1 MHLLWQFLICTF
13 WWYSSLTGLP
23 SMSQSQLGFNSVV
36 WNPELLKDAHNAQQ
50 QMFSFP
56 SLSIALI
63 ISPNKICYLIPFLL
77 ILYYFPQFHSMLS
90 MLNYTPDIENF
101 MLWGSGYVTIF
112 SELLIL
118 VGKEFGWT
126 QNRNPSFGWQLKSQ
140 FSCFPLSCSK
150 APRWGGVGSPGICCL
165 FILQPWRIGS
175 SVKSAKAIKMGNT
188 RDNIFY
194 PVLISFWNRP
204 AFIYFLELPCSCLCY
219 LVQSL

>member
-1 MHLLWQFLICTF
+1 MIDPLESFIAFIFSFLNVFISRCWLYITMHLLWQFLICTF

-90 MLNYTPDIENF
+90 ILNYTPDIENF

-126 QNRNPSFGWQLKSQ
+126 RNRNPSFGWQLKSQ
-140 FSCFPLSCSK
+140 FSCFP
-150 APRWGGVGSPGICCL
+150 A
-165 FILQPWRIGS
+165 
-175 SVKSAKAIKMGNT
+175 
-188 RDNIFY
+188 
-194 PVLISFWNRP
+194 
-204 AFIYFLELPCSCLCY
+204 
-219 LVQSL
+219 